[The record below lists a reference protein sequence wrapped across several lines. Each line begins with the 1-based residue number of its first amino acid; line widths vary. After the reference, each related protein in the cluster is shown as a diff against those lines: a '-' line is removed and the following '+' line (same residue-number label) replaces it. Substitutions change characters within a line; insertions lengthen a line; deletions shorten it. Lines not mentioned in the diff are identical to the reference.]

1 MEKNSEEK
9 FKGKNQRKNLMNKN
23 FSMIGVDAERLSQ
36 NGFEM
41 PGQNFTEKKENIVN
55 EYANQDSIL
64 FLSYAL

>member
-1 MEKNSEEK
+1 
-9 FKGKNQRKNLMNKN
+9 
-23 FSMIGVDAERLSQ
+23 MIGVDAERLSE

-64 FLSYAL
+64 FYHMLHNQILHAD